1 MSPVDIQLQDVLH
14 VLQSL
19 DVHSAAG
26 GDSIHPMLL
35 KSCASQLAYPLF
47 KIFCLSLE
55 ESKLPEAWKVS
66 QVTPIFKKGS
76 RYVIVPLNYWPL
88 CLNSVPCKCLER
100 IITARL
106 NEYLGENG
114 ILTDHQ
120 FGFRAG
126 RSTLDQL
133 ILVYDSIS
141 PWYDEG
147 SAIDLLLFDFSKA
160 FDVVSHSVLLTKLKL
175 LGIDSNLIAWIEA
188 FLTGRTMSVAIR
200 DAHSRPRQV
209 LSGVPQ
215 GSVLGPILFLLF
227 VNHIAANLSCQ
238 FKIFADDLKMYMNV
252 CGPDSQNYA
261 DTTTKCQSDI
271 STLHLTAQSW
281 GLKFNIGKCAVIR
294 FQRSLQTLPP
304 PSYHIHN
311 TPISVVESH
320 SDLGVIVD
328 SSLKF
333 HEHIQRTVQKA
344 GGLSQNLLKSTA
356 CHSPE
361 FMVTLFCTHIRPILE
376 YCSGLWHTGY
386 RVSGKY

>member
-1 MSPVDIQLQDVLH
+1 
-14 VLQSL
+14 
-19 DVHSAAG
+19 
-26 GDSIHPMLL
+26 MLL

-76 RYVIVPLNYWPL
+76 RYVPLNYRPV
-88 CLNSVPCKCLER
+88 CLNSVPCEGLEH
-100 IITARL
+100 IIAARL
-106 NEYLGENG
+106 NEYLEENS
-114 ILTDHQ
+114 ILTEHQ

-133 ILVYDSIS
+133 ILVYDCIS
-141 PWYDEG
+141 TWYDEG
-147 SAIDLLLFDFSKA
+147 SAVDLLLFDFSKA

-252 CGPDSQNYA
+252 CGPSGVQ
-261 DTTTKCQSDI
+261 CR
-271 STLHLTAQSW
+271 LTAST
-281 GLKFNIGKCAVIR
+281 GLRVNRRHTPRSCVYDVR
-294 FQRSLQTLPP
+294 FCYSKKQ
-304 PSYHIHN
+304 
-311 TPISVVESH
+311 
-320 SDLGVIVD
+320 GVYI
-328 SSLKF
+328 
-333 HEHIQRTVQKA
+333 
-344 GGLSQNLLKSTA
+344 
-356 CHSPE
+356 
-361 FMVTLFCTHIRPILE
+361 
-376 YCSGLWHTGY
+376 Y
-386 RVSGKY
+386 